1 MQSLL
6 TYIHL
11 FLSSRWTAVIS
22 QKRRKRHVGR
32 EPIMWKMSR
41 LFQWLKAAPG
51 QVLMSFPV
59 IKEWMFSFF
68 SSIYSA
74 LHSEILL
81 CIWWHLWYGPKGD
94 WILEAKQLGSL
105 SWEISVN
112 AQMRGNDITAHIL
125 MVNRGLCVKE
135 WAGSILPRS
144 GFLLFKVTLPG
155 REVTSNWC
163 LYEKWAVSFFFF
175 LVVFFTLS

>member
-1 MQSLL
+1 
-6 TYIHL
+6 
-11 FLSSRWTAVIS
+11 
-22 QKRRKRHVGR
+22 
-32 EPIMWKMSR
+32 MSR
-41 LFQWLKAAPG
+41 LFQWLRAAAG
-51 QVLMSFPV
+51 QALTSFPV

-81 CIWWHLWYGPKGD
+81 CIWWHLWFGPKGE
-94 WILEAKQLGSL
+94 WILYAKQLGSL
-105 SWEISVN
+105 SWEICVN

-125 MVNRGLCVKE
+125 MVNGGRLCVKE
-135 WAGSILPRS
+135 WAGSIPPHS

-163 LYEKWAVSFFFF
+163 LYEKWAVSFSFFF
-175 LVVFFTLS
+175 FGCFFFHSIVTDKEKGSK